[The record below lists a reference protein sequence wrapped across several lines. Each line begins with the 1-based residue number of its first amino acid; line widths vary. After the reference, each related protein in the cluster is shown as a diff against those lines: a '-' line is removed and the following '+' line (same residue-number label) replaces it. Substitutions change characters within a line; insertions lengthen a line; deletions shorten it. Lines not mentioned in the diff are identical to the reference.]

1 MPALL
6 KGFIDRT
13 FLPNFAFKYRKNSAL
28 WDKLLAGRSA
38 RLLVTMDSPPWYF
51 KWINHMP
58 NHYQM
63 KKTIL
68 GFCGIKPVN
77 ISNFGSIKAASDKQ
91 KQRWLQQAQQLGRSM
106 Q

>member
-13 FLPNFAFKYRKNSAL
+13 FLPSFAFKYRDKSAL
-28 WDKLLAGRSA
+28 WDKLLTGRSA

-51 KWINHMP
+51 KWVNHMP

-68 GFCGIKPVN
+68 EFCGINPVR
-77 ISNFGSIKAASDKQ
+77 ISSFGAVKGSTAQQKAQ
-91 KQRWLQQAQQLGRSM
+91 WLAQAKQLGRKLS
-106 Q
+106 